1 MGGVGKATPII
12 TNIELKSYSDL
23 TKIVKTARGSRFF
36 GNPARGG
43 KTEGGQNAHD
53 GDDGKELNQGECAV
67 GFFHIRKRGKPRP
80 PWEKGGVSV
89 GTRLASAGAGRE
101 GRRCQG

>member
-43 KTEGGQNAHD
+43 KPEG
-53 GDDGKELNQGECAV
+53 
-67 GFFHIRKRGKPRP
+67 
-80 PWEKGGVSV
+80 
-89 GTRLASAGAGRE
+89 
-101 GRRCQG
+101 CQYCNNGHNS